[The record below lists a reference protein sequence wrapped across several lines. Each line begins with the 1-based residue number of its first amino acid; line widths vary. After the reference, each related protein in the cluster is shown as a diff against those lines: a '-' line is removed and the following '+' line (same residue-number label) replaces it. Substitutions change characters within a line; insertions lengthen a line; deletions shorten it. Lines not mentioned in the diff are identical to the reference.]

1 MGVIRKIDTGKLF
14 SNLLR
19 LFLYFLFIFYLSKN
33 VQKCQKKGQFWAK
46 WPKDVS
52 TDGIF
57 QFKILE
63 INLVFRKP
71 KDIVQRFK
79 IVCWH
84 NLEGNIGGL
93 IIFGTFDNLLQ
104 QKHDQLFF
112 CDWWDHCIF
121 VCHCAHILVSAIKI
135 HWSGALEYSL
145 QTHLGTIWFFH
156 VLVCGFNHI
165 LHIHVGLCHSPKEGV
180 HLESEGNYLE

>member
-1 MGVIRKIDTGKLF
+1 MTCIFHIPV
-14 SNLLR
+14 
-19 LFLYFLFIFYLSKN
+19 YFL
-33 VQKCQKKGQFWAK
+33 
-46 WPKDVS
+46 VS
-52 TDGIF
+52 
-57 QFKILE
+57 L
-63 INLVFRKP
+63 
-71 KDIVQRFK
+71 
-79 IVCWH
+79 
-84 NLEGNIGGL
+84 L

-156 VLVCGFNHI
+156 VLVCGFNYI

-180 HLESEGNYLE
+180 HLESKGNCLDKSFQIWLNGGTLKRLTATFRCWGLKSIWKSLAASPTFTYAHWIITFFSEI